1 MMEGVLQCPS
11 LTWLATRRLSARRRR
26 PAVAKAPARLETN
39 KLLWSKRIN
48 DLLEARIAAQ
58 WVPEGEQLKHAVAR
72 GYGCSV
78 CRRCGRQLLQ
88 GQILFAGPGR
98 DQSEVGPYALPSD
111 RIFFDGQQLHCA
123 ATFLQG
129 SFLVAKGCI
138 DQTEN
143 TKRRSVILLLLYHL
157 LLLQPRGGKSF
168 AGARFI
174 VHGAREQALAKL
186 AP

>member
-1 MMEGVLQCPS
+1 VVLTGSGVHVCL
-11 LTWLATRRLSARRRR
+11 LAIR
-26 PAVAKAPARLETN
+26 K
-39 KLLWSKRIN
+39 
-48 DLLEARIAAQ
+48 
-58 WVPEGEQLKHAVAR
+58 
-72 GYGCSV
+72 
-78 CRRCGRQLLQ
+78 LLQ
-88 GQILFAGPGR
+88 GYILFSGPGR

-143 TKRRSVILLLLYHL
+143 TNWRSVILLLLHYL
-157 LLLQPRGGKSF
+157 LLLQPCGGKSLLC
-168 AGARFI
+168 AAFI
-174 VHGAREQALAKL
+174 MHGMRKQALAKL